1 MAELHD
7 TVEAAARLLDLMRG
21 TDVRRLRLAVDDV
34 RIDVERDDGTP
45 PIAQVTGA
53 QVTGADVAGGA
64 EAVGTGAVVAP
75 LMGVFYQRPAP
86 DQPPF
91 VEVGQHVHAGEQVA
105 IVEAMK
111 SMNPVVADRDGVVAR
126 ICVAD
131 GEVVEFEQPLLEL
144 APAGSG

>member
-7 TVEAAARLLDLMRG
+7 TVEAAARLLDLIRG

-45 PIAQVTGA
+45 AITQVTSA
-53 QVTGADVAGGA
+53 EMAGGA

-91 VEVGQHVHAGEQVA
+91 VEVGQHVHAGQQVA